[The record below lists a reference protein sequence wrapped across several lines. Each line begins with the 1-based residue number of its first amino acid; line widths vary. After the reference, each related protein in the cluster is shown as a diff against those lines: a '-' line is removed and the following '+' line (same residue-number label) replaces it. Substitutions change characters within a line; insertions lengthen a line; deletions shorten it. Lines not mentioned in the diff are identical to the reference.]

1 MLVTKQSPFLLSTG
15 SLIGEGFDQ
24 PELSTLFLAMPLSFK
39 GRLIQYAGRLHRASS
54 GKSEVIV
61 YDYVDKG
68 LALGISMFRKR
79 LTTYRK
85 MGYTI
90 TFEEGSRLAKKSD
103 KAQKRP

>member
-1 MLVTKQSPFLLSTG
+1 
-15 SLIGEGFDQ
+15 
-24 PELSTLFLAMPLSFK
+24 MPLSFK

-54 GKSEVIV
+54 GKREVII
-61 YDYVDKG
+61 YDYIDKS

-90 TFEEGSRLAKKSD
+90 IFADGSSL
-103 KAQKRP
+103 AQKVIKGKKGNIRIGNSKNISLDCYRLPGVYRNTQLIC